1 MTLTA
6 TGVARQTRPHNVVWI
21 GTLLLVLGIGAVGGG
36 WGMTFGIGDG
46 NVLPEEYLE
55 ALPLVNSWVIPGL
68 VLMLGFGV
76 GSLVAA
82 YGVLWRPHWA
92 WASGIERATGH
103 HWSWIATIA
112 IGVGHVIWIGLEF
125 IFIPLSWLMP
135 TFGLVAL
142 ALALLPLTTSV
153 RDHLQRT

>member
-21 GTLLLVLGIGAVGGG
+21 GTLLLVLGLGATAGGAA
-36 WGMTFGIGDG
+36 MTFGLGG
-46 NVLPEEYLE
+46 SAMLPDEYLD
-55 ALPLVNSWVIPGL
+55 AVPLIDSWVIPGI
-68 VLMLGFGV
+68 VLMIGFGIA
-76 GSLVAA
+76 SLIAA
-82 YGVLWRPHWA
+82 YGVLQTPRWRWLG
-92 WASGIERATGH
+92 GIERATGH

-135 TFGLVAL
+135 TFGLVGL
-142 ALALLPLTTSV
+142 ALALLPLTASV
-153 RDHLQRT
+153 RRHLRRT